1 MGSTRCLARGQG
13 LVRLLFLSMTLPWP
27 PNNGH
32 RMRTWSLLRAL
43 AAEGHQTTLLAFAYP
58 ADLGGDTGPLR
69 EVCARLEVVPLE
81 LASLA
86 GWIGALDRLRALMGS
101 APYAAGRYRSP
112 EMAGRLQAQ
121 LESGRFDAV
130 IVDTVFGTVNMPP
143 TDTPLL
149 LNNVDVEH
157 VVLERYV
164 RCERNPAKRLYAWQ
178 EARRLRRFEAEACR
192 RAVVGMPCSPVDG
205 ARLHALCP
213 DLPLVVVPNVID
225 TAEYVPR
232 EDDAGDVVLYQGG
245 LDWYPNRDA
254 AQFFASEILP
264 RVRRSRPR
272 TRFVVAG
279 RNPPPAFRR
288 RLASVPGLEITGTV
302 PDMRPLL
309 SRASVCVV
317 PLRIG
322 SGTRIKILEAAAMGR
337 PVVSTRLG
345 AEGLNFAEDLE
356 ILLADDPAAFSRQV
370 VRLLEDTAFRRAVG
384 QAARRRVEQ
393 EYTPAVLRRQ
403 LARALARAAAT
414 PPAPAALAESWA

>member
-1 MGSTRCLARGQG
+1 M
-13 LVRLLFLSMTLPWP
+13 RLLFLSMTLPWP

-43 AAEGHQTTLLAFAYP
+43 TAEGHQTTLLAFAYP

-69 EVCARLEVVPLE
+69 QVCTQLEVVPLE

-86 GWIGALDRLRALMGS
+86 GWIGALDRLRALIGS

-112 EMAGRLQAQ
+112 EMAGRIQAQ

-130 IVDTVFGTVNMPP
+130 IVDTVFGTVNLPP
-143 TDTPLL
+143 TDVPLL

-164 RCERNPAKRLYAWQ
+164 RCERNPAKRLYAWL

-192 RAVVGMPCSPVDG
+192 RAAVGMPCSAVDG

-213 DLPLVVVPNVID
+213 GLPLVVVPNVID
-225 TAEYVPR
+225 TAEYVPPG
-232 EDDAGDVVLYQGG
+232 DDVGDVVLYQGG

-264 RVRRSRPR
+264 RVRRSRPG

-279 RNPPPAFRR
+279 RNPPAAFRR
-288 RLASVPGLEITGTV
+288 RLASVSGLEFTGTV
-302 PDMRPLL
+302 PDMRPVL

-322 SGTRIKILEAAAMGR
+322 SGTRMKILEAAAMGK

-370 VRLLEDTAFRRAVG
+370 VRLLEDAAFRRAVG
-384 QAARRRVEQ
+384 RAARRRVEQ
-393 EYTPAVLRRQ
+393 EYTPAVLRHQ
-403 LARALARAAAT
+403 LGRALARAATT
-414 PPAPAALAESWA
+414 PPAPTTLAESWA

>member
-1 MGSTRCLARGQG
+1 
-13 LVRLLFLSMTLPWP
+13 MTLPWP

-32 RMRTWSLLRAL
+32 RMRTWSLLHAL

-58 ADLGGDTGPLR
+58 ADLCGDIGPLR
-69 EVCARLEVVPLE
+69 EVCTRLEVVPLQ

-86 GWIGALDRLRALMGS
+86 AWSGALDRLRSLTGS
-101 APYAAGRYRSP
+101 APHAVGRYRSP
-112 EMAGRLQAQ
+112 EMAARIQSQ

-130 IVDTVFGTVNMPP
+130 IVDTVFGAVNLPP
-143 TDTPLL
+143 TDVPVL

-164 RCERNPAKRLYAWQ
+164 RCERNPAKRLYAWL
-178 EARRLRRFEAEACR
+178 ETRRLRRFESEACR
-192 RAVVGMPCSPVDG
+192 RAAVGMPCSAVDE
-205 ARLHALCP
+205 AQLRALCP
-213 DLPLVVVPNVID
+213 GLPTVIVPNVID
-225 TAEYVPR
+225 PAEYVPGG
-232 EDDAGDVVLYQGG
+232 DDAGDVVLYQGG

-254 AQFFASEILP
+254 AQFFAFEILP
-264 RVRRSRPR
+264 RVRLSRPG

-279 RNPPPAFRR
+279 RNPPAAFGR
-288 RLASVPGLEITGTV
+288 RLASVPGVELTGTV
-302 PDMRPLL
+302 PDMRPVL

-322 SGTRIKILEAAAMGR
+322 SGTRMKILEAAAMGK

-345 AEGLNFAEDLE
+345 AEGLNFAENLE
-356 ILLADDPAAFSRQV
+356 ILLADDPAAFSGQV
-370 VRLLEDTAFRRAVG
+370 VRLLEDPAFRRAVG

-403 LARALARAAAT
+403 LGRALARVAT
-414 PPAPAALAESWA
+414 TPSPPTTLAESWA

>member
-1 MGSTRCLARGQG
+1 
-13 LVRLLFLSMTLPWP
+13 VRLLFLSMTLPWP

-32 RMRTWSLLRAL
+32 RMRTWSILRAL
-43 AAEGHQTTLLAFAYP
+43 AAEGHETTLLAFAYP

-69 EVCARLEVVPLE
+69 EVCTRLEVVPLE

-112 EMAGRLQAQ
+112 EMAGRIQSQ

-130 IVDTVFGTVNMPP
+130 IVDTVFGTVNLPP
-143 TDTPLL
+143 TDVPLL

-164 RCERNPAKRLYAWQ
+164 RYERNPAKRLYAWL

-192 RAVVGMPCSPVDG
+192 RAAVGMPCSPVDE
-205 ARLHALCP
+205 AWLHALCP
-213 DLPLVVVPNVID
+213 GLPLVIVPNVVD
-225 TAEYVPR
+225 TAEYAPPG
-232 EDDAGDVVLYQGG
+232 EEAGDVVLYQGG

-254 AQFFASEILP
+254 VQFFASEILP
-264 RVRRSRPR
+264 RVRRSRPG

-279 RNPPPAFRR
+279 RNPSPAFRR

-302 PDMRPLL
+302 PDMRPVL

-322 SGTRIKILEAAAMGR
+322 SGTRIKILEAAAMGK

-356 ILLADDPAAFSRQV
+356 ILLADDPTAFSRRV
-370 VRLLEDTAFRRAVG
+370 VRLLEDAAFRRAVG
-384 QAARRRVEQ
+384 EAARRRVEQ
-393 EYTPAVLRRQ
+393 EYTPAILRRQ
-403 LARALARAAAT
+403 LGRALSRAAST
-414 PPAPAALAESWA
+414 PPAPGAVAESWA